1 MHPLETLSWGFL
13 GSAAVEIMNLFGYY
27 TTLRGRLPSRYR
39 KVGFWIT
46 RLVLALLA
54 GAIAV
59 AYEIDQRILAF
70 NIGAATPLIITFM
83 AKGLRQAPVDAAP
96 PVTLPDPSDR
106 VPTREKH
113 AARTPAESHRRGSS
127 SRWHET

>member
-1 MHPLETLSWGFL
+1 MLWGFL
-13 GSAAVEIMNLFGYY
+13 GSAAVELMNLFGYY

-46 RLVLALLA
+46 RTVLALMA
-54 GAIAV
+54 GALAV

-83 AKGLRQAPVDAAP
+83 AKGLRQAPLDDAP
-96 PVTLPDPSDR
+96 PTVLPDRTDR
-106 VPTREKH
+106 ESTLEKP
-113 AARTPAESHRRGSS
+113 AARTPMASHRRGSS
-127 SRWHET
+127 SG